1 MGINDATTDNNLEI
15 IHYIEKKDNRIKK
28 LIRLIKDHLKFEI
41 QELNM
46 EKENFDFLQIQIFFQ
61 IIIVYLN
68 CIIKQKNIFRYTLF

>member
-41 QELNM
+41 
-46 EKENFDFLQIQIFFQ
+46 
-61 IIIVYLN
+61 
-68 CIIKQKNIFRYTLF
+68 